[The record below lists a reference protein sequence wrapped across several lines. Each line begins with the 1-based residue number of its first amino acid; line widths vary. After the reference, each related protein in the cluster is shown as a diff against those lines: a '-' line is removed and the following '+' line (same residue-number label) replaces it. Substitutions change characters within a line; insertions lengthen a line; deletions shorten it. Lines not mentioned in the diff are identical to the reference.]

1 MKMETSLP
9 YVEFSTEN
17 ILKATNNLCSSKG
30 HSHNEISIRLL
41 KIRVSS
47 IYIPLEVTCKS
58 CLEKAKFQKEQL
70 VEMYRARSL
79 LPIIGKI
86 F

>member
-41 KIRVSS
+41 
-47 IYIPLEVTCKS
+47 
-58 CLEKAKFQKEQL
+58 
-70 VEMYRARSL
+70 
-79 LPIIGKI
+79 
-86 F
+86 